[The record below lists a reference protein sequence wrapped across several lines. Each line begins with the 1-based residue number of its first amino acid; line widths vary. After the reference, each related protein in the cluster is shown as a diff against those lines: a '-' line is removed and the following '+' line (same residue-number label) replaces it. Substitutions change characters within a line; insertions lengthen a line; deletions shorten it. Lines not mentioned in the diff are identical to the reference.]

1 MGARIRTS
9 LPMLSGK
16 ASFPL
21 LCAASALMA
30 QACVVYLP
38 APEYGAPPP
47 QNGPNP
53 PQSEA
58 SRPPAPPP
66 QPPSS
71 SRLDPI
77 VAPIAL
83 YPDPLLALIL
93 PASTSP
99 SDISAAAAYLVQYG
113 DMTQIDSQPWD
124 PSVRALA
131 HYPTVISWMAANMAW
146 TQALGSAFAASPAEV
161 MDSVQGLRARAVAA
175 GTLLTTSQQRVA
187 YDDDQI
193 EILPAQPDSVYV
205 PVYDT
210 DVVYSDEPYYG
221 YAGPFVNFGDP
232 YPEGIWLSYCFDWH
246 RHRVWEG
253 GRGLWQPDAGWLPP
267 RLDGNHGPAGS
278 RSWAPRGRVAPVGVS
293 PGARPPVPHPMPGSP
308 NPPPEHYK
316 KRPSAQPQG
325 QAPGASAQ
333 AAPARIP
340 PSVTPMERPRL
351 APEAVAPAAEH
362 PAPAAGRYAAPAK
375 AEAPSPGY
383 YERVPAKPQAV
394 PAHAAAPKAPAPQP
408 APAPEA
414 KGNPPEK

>member
-1 MGARIRTS
+1 MR
-9 LPMLSGK
+9 SGK
-16 ASFPL
+16 AFFPV
-21 LCAASALMA
+21 LCAGSAFLA

-38 APEYGAPPP
+38 APEYRASPPP
-47 QNGPNP
+47 P
-53 PQSEA
+53 PSGLPQA
-58 SRPPAPPP
+58 DANRPPSPPP
-66 QPPSS
+66 QPPSIS
-71 SRLDPI
+71 PLDPI

-146 TQALGSAFAASPAEV
+146 TQALGSAFAASPADV
-161 MDSVQGLRARAVAA
+161 MDAVQGLRARAIAA
-175 GTLLTTSQQRVA
+175 GSLLSTSQQRVA

-193 EILPAQPDSVYV
+193 EILPAQPDTLYV

-210 DVVYSDEPYYG
+210 DVVYSADPYYG
-221 YAGPFVNFGDP
+221 YAGPFINFGDP

-253 GRGLWQPDAGWLPP
+253 GRDLWQPNAGWIPP
-267 RLDGNHGPAGS
+267 RLDGNHGPQGS
-278 RSWAPRGRVAPVGVS
+278 RSWAPRSRVAPVGVG
-293 PGARPPVPHPMPGSP
+293 PGAHPPVPHSMPGSP

-325 QAPGASAQ
+325 QAPVSSAQ
-333 AAPARIP
+333 AAPARIAP
-340 PSVTPMERPRL
+340 AMAPMERPRL
-351 APEAVAPAAEH
+351 APETLSPATERSAAPAV
-362 PAPAAGRYAAPAK
+362 GRYAAPAG
-375 AEAPSPGY
+375 AEAPSPGSY
-383 YERVPAKPQAV
+383 ARAPAKAQAV
-394 PAHAAAPKAPAPQP
+394 PAHAAPQKAQAPQP
-408 APAPEA
+408 APAPDT
-414 KGNPPEK
+414 KSNLPGK